1 MSDVGFQGVQV
12 RTKIQ
17 KLKFAS
23 ATGEP
28 NESRYIS
35 LLYQGIVFEAAY
47 TFLKGKLK
55 NYFFLAE
62 LHVGPPEVR
71 SRSYLSHFE
80 GPQTLFC
87 KQAMVS
93 IVAFLQSTAKN
104 CSE

>member
-1 MSDVGFQGVQV
+1 MSDVGFQGGQV

-28 NESRYIS
+28 NGSRCIS

-47 TFLKGKLK
+47 TFLKGRLK
-55 NYFFLAE
+55 NLFFLAE
-62 LHVGPPEVR
+62 LGPPEVG
-71 SRSYLSHFE
+71 SRSYLSHFQ
-80 GPQTLFC
+80 GPQTLFW
-87 KQAMVS
+87 KQAMVL

-104 CSE
+104 SSEY